1 MGCSSTYRV
10 IDYPSKEKFQE
21 DINSSIKNRNF
32 DVVTDDSSFTCLEGS
47 KINNDSLYAIT
58 RIQEEKET
66 IPLRDI
72 REIKYFGK
80 AHEVPSAYIWLKN
93 GEELSAENIK
103 SLSDSTI
110 QITNLKI
117 NSVYIPINKVN
128 EINYKTRWTGVP
140 IGFLCGVLAG
150 GLIGSTGWIINVK
163 SGGNEPLQFDALF
176 SIIKGALL
184 GAIIGPI
191 VGYIIGRDNVFQF
204 KPQF

>member
-93 GEELSAENIK
+93 GEEIK
-103 SLSDSTI
+103 KDDVRIIPDSMI
-110 QITNLKI
+110 QFTNLKI
-117 NSVYIPINKVN
+117 SDAYIPIYKIK

-150 GLIGSTGWIINVK
+150 GLIGSIGWIINVK

-191 VGYIIGRDNVFQF
+191 VGYIVGWDNAFQF